1 MSPPSKIPGFF
12 LSTQDCGKN
21 RTDVFPIAHLTI
33 VEEKAA
39 LLK

>member
-1 MSPPSKIPGFF
+1 MSPPI
-12 LSTQDCGKN
+12 LSTQDCGEN
-21 RTDVFPIAHLTI
+21 RTDVFPIAHLI